1 MVWRV
6 YLKFGKILK
15 VSLSILYA
23 FGRIFIYTVCKWHN
37 FEQLIQPSGHADHA
51 KIDFLFSTL
60 KISDTSTFIRQ
71 GFKLS
76 LGS

>member
-1 MVWRV
+1 MEGLFKVWQNFEGIFV
-6 YLKFGKILK
+6 NF
-15 VSLSILYA
+15 YA